1 MTFTTISKIYLF
13 IKRLFS
19 FFIFLDLLNAHIFL
33 WKYIV
38 HFMILLFNILKG
50 NRLFIQKILWRV
62 LIRIDIDKLIIMI
75 DIIKMYIWAFSL
87 NNLFIILFNINIFY
101 FINCFVSIWLV
112 LWVIQNRLFK
122 WRVIINMLMLLLLGF
137 KFEINATK
145 LLF

>member
-1 MTFTTISKIYLF
+1 LTFTTISKIYLF